1 MAARRSRR
9 SSGLGSLGI
18 MDQEDPLAEF
28 DSFRRR
34 HARQNREIITEN
46 ITRKG
51 LIRSLQDQ
59 VSSLQADLL
68 CKLAVRYAVSKA
80 KEEEEAGKSPE
91 PERLSTTPKA
101 SPRRRSP
108 RKSKSPKASTTPTKS
123 PCTPASSQ
131 HTPTQS
137 SPLTPVPDTRA
148 IAPVTMSSPPSR
160 PSAPSP
166 SPGASIPSCS
176 TTSIPWSSTSGVS
189 DVLPASTAATSP
201 QTSNQPATQP
211 DTDPPSLASSS
222 SSTASAAASTSTSDA
237 AIPAAPEDGR
247 SRRARSS
254 VSYKEPSLRTKM
266 RKPDGVSSEEAL
278 GLRPRGSMLEGVR
291 RKSAL
296 PRSTA
301 KMDFRADKEEE
312 AAPTPLAPA
321 KVVKETSPKEGS
333 KKAAGKRRAAAAA
346 TTNAAGPA
354 V

>member
-1 MAARRSRR
+1 MAARRTRR
-9 SSGLGSLGI
+9 SSGLTSLGI
-18 MDQEDPLAEF
+18 MDQDQEDHLAEF

-68 CKLAVRYAVSKA
+68 SARRQNAALTRQLACFRDDAAALDAIIEAVPKLESRAGPSEHDA
-80 KEEEEAGKSPE
+80 KSLTAPQEPAQDELHAHEIAAHAGLEPTYTQPE
-91 PERLSTTPKA
+91 
-101 SPRRRSP
+101 
-108 RKSKSPKASTTPTKS
+108 
-123 PCTPASSQ
+123 
-131 HTPTQS
+131 
-137 SPLTPVPDTRA
+137 LTPHAGARHARDRVRDGVEPAELPVRAVPLSKRVH
-148 IAPVTMSSPPSR
+148 PVLLNGINPL
-160 PSAPSP
+160 
-166 SPGASIPSCS
+166 
-176 TTSIPWSSTSGVS
+176 
-189 DVLPASTAATSP
+189 VLNVRT
-201 QTSNQPATQP
+201 TQP

-222 SSTASAAASTSTSDA
+222 SSTTSTAALTSTSDA
-237 AIPAAPEDGR
+237 AIAAAPEDGR

-312 AAPTPLAPA
+312 GAPTPLAPA
-321 KVVKETSPKEGS
+321 KVVKETLPKEGT
-333 KKAAGKRRAAAAA
+333 KKAAGKRRAAATA

>member
-1 MAARRSRR
+1 MAARRTRR
-9 SSGLGSLGI
+9 SSGLTSLGI
-18 MDQEDPLAEF
+18 MDQDQEDHLAEF

-68 CKLAVRYAVSKA
+68 
-80 KEEEEAGKSPE
+80 SPE
-91 PERLSTTPKA
+91 PDRQSTTPKA

-108 RKSKSPKASTTPTKS
+108 RKSKSPRASSTPTKS
-123 PCTPASSQ
+123 PRTPASNQ
-131 HTPTQS
+131 HTPNQS
-137 SPLTPVPDTRA
+137 SPLTPVPDTPA
-148 IAPVTMSSPPSR
+148 IASVTVSSLPSC

-166 SPGASIPSCS
+166 SQRGSIPSCS
-176 TTSIPWSSTSGVS
+176 TASIPWSSTSGVS
-189 DVLPASTAATSP
+189 DVLSASTAATSP

-222 SSTASAAASTSTSDA
+222 SSTTSTAALTSTSDA
-237 AIPAAPEDGR
+237 AIAAAPEDGR

-312 AAPTPLAPA
+312 GAPTPLAPA
-321 KVVKETSPKEGS
+321 KVVKETLPKEGT
-333 KKAAGKRRAAAAA
+333 KKAAGKRRAAATA